1 MKSRMQG
8 RLKLTKLILAG
19 ENKKDAIINFK
30 GGLNV
35 IAGASDT
42 GKSFAFECIDFALG
56 SSSNPKTVPEM
67 KGYRSVFLE
76 IEDIGQEEIFTL
88 RRNFSEDEK
97 NEIFIYYSNYQE
109 KDAAEVEKLSV
120 THNAKKSLSK
130 KLLNCCDCTY
140 KYVMKN
146 TKGDTRAFTF
156 RSFSPLIMINELR
169 ITARHSPIYH
179 TDSRGSTFATPARTA
194 FKTVISGIDYKKE
207 EKKENTEI
215 IKAKLKGKIEQL
227 SQIIDE
233 IRIENNELIK
243 DTEDINTE
251 KSIEIIELNK
261 FIKEKSEEIKKY
273 ELDYKEIQ
281 TEIEIKNTELKHLLN
296 NNNKFV
302 LLKKN
307 YLSDLERLEFIY
319 DAFDLTQQLVEVE
332 CPICHSP
339 MKVNEMEKSDDYYEA
354 LATEKIKIEVQ
365 LAELDETIKDL
376 SDEIISKK
384 QRISKLENYKEEI
397 TDNLNNNLGPIVA
410 EKVKKVQELM
420 DAQERINLITRNEKR
435 INKYNTEISK
445 WQEKIDSTGQE
456 KGKKI
461 EDLPEAYTNELCKE
475 IKFLLQGCDFIGK
488 EGKIKYNN
496 TTEDVE
502 VGEKEKASYGKGA
515 RAIINSTFLIGIM
528 NYCYKRNLCHPGIVV
543 LDSPL
548 TTYKEKD
555 KKDGDDET
563 ITKGTKEKFY
573 EMLAEQ
579 KNGQIIIFD
588 NEEPSSTVK
597 TKINYLHFSGDSTV
611 GRKGLIP

>member
-76 IEDIGQEEIFTL
+76 VEDIGQEEIFTL

-97 NEIFIYYSNYQE
+97 NEIFIYYSSYQE

-251 KSIEIIELNK
+251 KSTEIIELNK

-273 ELDYKEIQ
+273 ELDYKGIQ

-397 TDNLNNNLGPIVA
+397 ADNLNNNLGPIVA

-496 TTEDVE
+496 ATEDVE

>member
-88 RRNFSEDEK
+88 KRNFSEDEK

-332 CPICHSP
+332 CPICHSS

-456 KGKKI
+456 KRKKI

-496 TTEDVE
+496 ATEDVE

>member
-88 RRNFSEDEK
+88 KRNFSEDEK

>member
-146 TKGDTRAFTF
+146 TKGDAQAFTF

>member
-1 MKSRMQG
+1 MQG

-179 TDSRGSTFATPARTA
+179 TDSRGITFATPARTA

-496 TTEDVE
+496 ATEDVE

>member
-88 RRNFSEDEK
+88 KRNFSEDEK

-456 KGKKI
+456 KRNKI

-496 TTEDVE
+496 ATEDVE

>member
-456 KGKKI
+456 KRKKI

-496 TTEDVE
+496 ATEDVE

>member
-88 RRNFSEDEK
+88 KRNFSEDEK

-281 TEIEIKNTELKHLLN
+281 TEIEIKNTALKHLLN

-456 KGKKI
+456 KRKKI

-496 TTEDVE
+496 ATEDVE

>member
-88 RRNFSEDEK
+88 KRNFSEDEK

-243 DTEDINTE
+243 DTEDINAE

-456 KGKKI
+456 KRNKI

-496 TTEDVE
+496 ATEDVE

>member
-365 LAELDETIKDL
+365 LTELDETIKDL

-496 TTEDVE
+496 ATEDVE

>member
-88 RRNFSEDEK
+88 KRNFSEDEK

-281 TEIEIKNTELKHLLN
+281 TELEIKNTELKHLLN

-456 KGKKI
+456 KRKKI

-496 TTEDVE
+496 ATEDVE

>member
-88 RRNFSEDEK
+88 KRNFSEDEK
-97 NEIFIYYSNYQE
+97 NEIFIYYSNYQK

-456 KGKKI
+456 KRKKI

-496 TTEDVE
+496 ATEDVE

>member
-88 RRNFSEDEK
+88 KRNFSEDEK

-354 LATEKIKIEVQ
+354 LATEKIKNEVQ

-456 KGKKI
+456 KRKKI

-496 TTEDVE
+496 ATEDVE

>member
-76 IEDIGQEEIFTL
+76 VEDIGQEEIFTL

-97 NEIFIYYSNYQE
+97 NEIFIYYSSYQE

-251 KSIEIIELNK
+251 KSTEIIELNK

-273 ELDYKEIQ
+273 ELDYKGIQ

-496 TTEDVE
+496 ATEDVE

>member
-319 DAFDLTQQLVEVE
+319 DAFDLTQQLVEGE

-496 TTEDVE
+496 ATEDVE

>member
-1 MKSRMQG
+1 MQG

-76 IEDIGQEEIFTL
+76 VEDIGQEEIFTL

-97 NEIFIYYSNYQE
+97 NEIFIYYSSYQE

-251 KSIEIIELNK
+251 KSTEIIELNK

-496 TTEDVE
+496 ATEDVE

>member
-1 MKSRMQG
+1 MQG

-88 RRNFSEDEK
+88 KRNFSEDEK

-319 DAFDLTQQLVEVE
+319 DAFDLMQQLVEVE

-456 KGKKI
+456 KRKKI

-496 TTEDVE
+496 ATEDVE

>member
-88 RRNFSEDEK
+88 KRNFSEDEK

-243 DTEDINTE
+243 DTEDINAE

-456 KGKKI
+456 KRKKI

-496 TTEDVE
+496 ATEDVE

>member
-88 RRNFSEDEK
+88 KRNFSEDEK

-207 EKKENTEI
+207 EKIENTEI

-456 KGKKI
+456 KRKKI

-496 TTEDVE
+496 ATEDVE